1 LPQKGSEKYADI
13 QKDAEVSR
21 WLRNLRRGS
30 PITAEVAL
38 RRLGRVCELLS
49 TDPKK
54 LVRDAKSDPKS
65 FQNSLEDL
73 VSELE
78 EDRKSPGYVVG
89 ILKTLRAWLRYNDVV
104 LTRPIKV
111 TNRNATPTIENEQV
125 PTQGELSRIL
135 RTSSP
140 RIRVAEVLMAFAD
153 LRPETIGNYDGTD
166 GLRLKDFP
174 ELKIQNGKVIFEKI
188 PTMVIVRATLSKT
201 RCKYFSFLGEEG
213 CTYLRE
219 YLEERIRNGESLIPE
234 TPLIGYERSKRSGD
248 EFLSTRKV
256 THYIRTA
263 MRAAGVY
270 KRPYVLRAYA
280 ETQLI
285 IAESKGKI
293 SHPYLQFIA
302 GHKGDIEAGYSTNK
316 GRLPPDMIEDMRS
329 SYRACEP
336 FLSTTSELEQSA
348 VVKEAKIEALRSM
361 AKSLLDIDLL
371 EVKIAR
377 ERKIKRELTPVE
389 EVELYESEIKKL
401 RIDSQKLRNADEN
414 CDDGTHCRQ
423 FENRLIPEE
432 QLVPH
437 LNDGWAIVR
446 ELTSGKIA
454 VRREITS

>member
-1 LPQKGSEKYADI
+1 MPQKRSEKYADI
-13 QKDAEVSR
+13 ENDAEVNR

-54 LVRDAKSDPKS
+54 MVRDAKSDPKS
-65 FQNSLEDL
+65 LQNSLEDL

-78 EDRKSPGYVVG
+78 EERKSPGYIVG
-89 ILKTLRAWLRYNDVV
+89 ILKTLRAWLRYNDVI
-104 LTRPIKV
+104 LTRTIKV

-140 RIRVAEVLMAFAD
+140 RIRVAEALMAFGD

-201 RCKYFSFLGEEG
+201 RCKYFTFLGDEG

-219 YLEERIRNGESLIPE
+219 YLEERIRNGETLTLE

-248 EFLSTRKV
+248 EFLSTRKI
-256 THYIRTA
+256 THYVRTA

-302 GHKGDIEAGYSTNK
+302 GHKGDIEARYSTNK

-329 SYRACEP
+329 SYKACEP
-336 FLSTTSELEQSA
+336 FLATTSQLEQSA

-371 EVKIAR
+371 EVKIAK
-377 ERKIKRELTPVE
+377 ERKIKRELTAVE
-389 EVELYESEIKKL
+389 EVELYENEIKKL
-401 RIDSQKLRNADEN
+401 RMDPQKLRNADEN
-414 CDDGTHCRQ
+414 CDDGVHCRR
-423 FENRLIPEE
+423 FESRLIAEE

-437 LNDGWAIVR
+437 LNDGWQIVK

-454 VRREITS
+454 VRREIP